1 LDWQFKTTFPVARF
15 YGKVSFF
22 DVISITASCFDLY
35 NVRSITNVRI
45 FIYQACKDGFFMTP
59 QCTLN
64 HSIRCSGIGLH
75 SGKKIQLVLHPAK
88 EDAGITFCR
97 TDLNVTIPAHAD
109 YVTDTRLCT
118 TVGVGDAHVSTVEH
132 LLSALSGLGIDNV
145 YIEVDGAEIP
155 IMDGS
160 AAPFVFLIQCAGIRQ
175 QSKAKKVIR
184 ILSKIEV
191 QEGDKHCALYP
202 SKNFK
207 VSYTLDYDHPLL
219 RHSKVSVDFK
229 EQAYAREVG
238 RARTFGFLH
247 EIEALQK
254 AGLALGGS
262 LENAIVLDKFR
273 VINEGGLRYHDECI
287 RHKILD
293 TVGDL
298 SLAGLA
304 IYGAFEGTRTGHET
318 NHHLVKALLAQPE
331 AWRIEE
337 MTGES
342 VKTVDQSVEI
352 EALKT
357 QYA

>member
-1 LDWQFKTTFPVARF
+1 M
-15 YGKVSFF
+15 
-22 DVISITASCFDLY
+22 I
-35 NVRSITNVRI
+35 
-45 FIYQACKDGFFMTP
+45 P

-88 EDAGITFCR
+88 EDAGITFYR

-118 TVGVGDAHVSTVEH
+118 RIGVGDAHVSTVEH
-132 LLSALSGLGIDNV
+132 LLSALAGLGIDNAH
-145 YIEVDGAEIP
+145 IEVDGVEIP

-160 AAPFVFLIQCAGIRQ
+160 AAPFVFLIQCAGVRK

-184 ILSKIEV
+184 ILNKIEV
-191 QEGDKHCALYP
+191 EEGDKHCALYP

-207 VSYTLDYDHPLL
+207 ISYTLDYDHPLL
-219 RHSKVSVDFK
+219 RNSQVSVDFQK
-229 EQAYAREVG
+229 QAYAREVG

-273 VINEGGLRYHDECI
+273 VINEGGLRYHDECV

-304 IYGAFEGTRTGHET
+304 ICGAFEGTRTGHKM
-318 NHHLVKALLAQPE
+318 NHQLVQALLASPE
-331 AWRIEE
+331 SWRIEE
-337 MTGES
+337 MMGEAT
-342 VKTVDQSVEI
+342 TVLDQSVEA
-352 EALKT
+352 EGFQT
-357 QYA
+357 QLS